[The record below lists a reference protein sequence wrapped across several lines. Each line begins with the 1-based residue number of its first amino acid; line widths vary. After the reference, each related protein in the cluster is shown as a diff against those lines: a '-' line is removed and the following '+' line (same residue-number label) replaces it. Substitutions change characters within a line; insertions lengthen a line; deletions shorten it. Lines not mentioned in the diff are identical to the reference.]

1 LISRIKNLLKQL
13 EYNNAMKKW
22 FCFVLLISAF
32 SLQANVIERYYF
44 TSAGNAGLKSETPE
58 ELIVASTG
66 QALAIVDPVKK
77 TVVVRIPFSTFNN
90 FSDKTRQDLFQNNIV
105 EVQKYPDIVFTGRLP
120 SDFSELKKGMQTV
133 FVYGNLTAH
142 GVRRERTIAMNI
154 FMTDQLLVLNAIVS
168 IPLAQHKMEVPK
180 SFEKKVAREIRID
193 INARLRMKFASEI
206 PDLNQ

>member
-1 LISRIKNLLKQL
+1 MKNLLHRH

-44 TSAGNAGLKSETPE
+44 TSAGNARLKSETPQ

-66 QALAIVDPVKK
+66 QVSAIVDPLKR

-90 FSDKTRQDLFQNNIV
+90 FNDKSRQELFHNNIV

-120 SDFSELKKGMQTV
+120 TDFSELKKGMQTV
-133 FVYGNLTAH
+133 FVYGSLTAH
-142 GVRRERTIAMNI
+142 GVKRERTIAMNI
-154 FMTDQLLVLNAIVS
+154 FMADQLLVLNAIVS

-180 SFEKKVAREIRID
+180 SYETKVAREMRLD
-193 INARLRMKFASEI
+193 INARLRMNFGSEI
-206 PDLNQ
+206 PD